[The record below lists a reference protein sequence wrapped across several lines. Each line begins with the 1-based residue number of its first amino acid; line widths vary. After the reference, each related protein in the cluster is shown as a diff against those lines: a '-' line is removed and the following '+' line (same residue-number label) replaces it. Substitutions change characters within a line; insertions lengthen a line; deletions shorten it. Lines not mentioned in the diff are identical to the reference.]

1 MRLQKLEIKGFK
13 SFANETVIHFH
24 ENVTGVV
31 GPNGSGKSNIVD
43 AFRWV
48 LGEQKS
54 KDLRLDKMSSIIFN
68 GTSKKKQGALAQVS
82 LSFDNNKNL
91 LPSEY
96 NSITI
101 SRLLYRNGDSE
112 YRINDVVCRLKDVTT
127 LLLDTGMG
135 SDSYAIIALNMVDDL
150 LSDKDNSRQ
159 KMLFQAAGITKY
171 KIRKEETIRKL
182 KATEEDLER
191 VKDLLFE
198 IESNLKTLEKQAKR
212 AEKYFEI
219 KNLYKDLSLKLAI
232 HKVAHTKEKF
242 KQLNSQIEK
251 EEDNYRASEVTLKQ
265 LEAKL
270 EQTKKSNLD
279 KEKFLS
285 DKQKE
290 TNELL
295 SKIRVLENDRNVLK
309 ERINF
314 ISINANNL
322 TETIAALEFRFQKLN
337 EEIQNFNEIKEIAIK
352 EEKEKKNSLDNA
364 QKNLEKIRLDH
375 SKVKSSIDISIQAI
389 QELDKEVFE
398 IEKKTAIF
406 ENQKETILL
415 DIKRSNAAI
424 NERAQEMKSFIEK
437 LENIKI
443 LAQSKQTEINK
454 YLVEQASIKKNQEE
468 LNARFE
474 VENKKHSDLNRVL
487 DAKRNEY
494 KLTLSIIENLEGFPE
509 SIKYLAANKEWSKN
523 VPLLSDIVYCK
534 EEYRVALENFLEP
547 YLNYYVAKDIDEA
560 LKAIQMLK
568 VAQKGKANF
577 IILDQIPKLKRAVPI
592 NDSFV
597 AAIDCIE
604 TEQNYLPLFEQLL
617 HKVFIV
623 QEDKAFE
630 EINDK
635 ELVLLSANGAYIRKK
650 FAVSGGSVGLFEGKK
665 IGRKKNLE
673 ILEKK
678 ITKKEKEEQQLIQN
692 IQSLREQIE
701 LTKKRNL
708 QLIIETEKD
717 ALNKINQE
725 RISLESRLENFN
737 LYKKE
742 NESKIANATTQLKN
756 IEIDVKKNIE
766 FHTLKTAKRTQ
777 LNVTFSEQ
785 DDSFAKATS
794 LMSEASAKYNENNI
808 EFIKQ
813 QNKLLGINRELEY
826 RKDQKLELENQK
838 QNKKTQQDVETK
850 EVVAANAQL
859 AAIEKELQKQYSDKE
874 LRETSLT
881 EAEAVYFKTRGHLN
895 DIEEQIRAF
904 NKLRQESQ
912 LLINNLKDKFNDV
925 KFQLA
930 SVGERLQIEFK
941 IGINEIINKDPD
953 LNDDLADIEA
963 NVDKLRGRIENFG
976 EVNPMAV
983 EAYNEINERY
993 ILIKKQETDI
1003 IEAKDSLMQ
1012 TIVEIEKTAT
1022 QQYLQSFEKIRENFI
1037 EVFRGLFTADDTCD
1051 LILVNPENP
1060 LESEINIIAKPKG
1073 KRPQTINQLSGGEK
1087 TLTAIALLFALYLLK
1102 PAPFCIF
1109 DEVDAPLD
1117 DTNIEKFNKIIKTFS
1132 KDSQFIIVTH
1142 NKATMASVDVIYG
1155 VFMPEQGIS
1164 TVSAVDFRNLEHSMV
1179 LESV

>member
-219 KNLYKDLSLKLAI
+219 KNQYKELSLKLAI
-232 HKVAHTKEKF
+232 HKVAQTKEKF

-251 EEDNYRASEVTLKQ
+251 EEDNYRASEVTLNQ

-295 SKIRVLENDRNVLK
+295 SKIRILENDRNVLK

-322 TETIAALEFRFQKLN
+322 TETIAALDFRFQKLN
-337 EEIQNFNEIKEIAIK
+337 EEIQNFNETLEIAIS
-352 EEKEKKNSLDNA
+352 EEKDKKITLDNA

-375 SKVKSSIDISIQAI
+375 SKVKSSIDLSIQAI
-389 QELDKEVFE
+389 QELDKEIFE

-406 ENQKETILL
+406 ENHKETIQI

-424 NERAQEMKSFIEK
+424 DDRAQEMKSFIEN

-443 LAQSKQTEINK
+443 LAQSKQTEIDN
-454 YLVEQASIKKNQEE
+454 YQVEQESIKKNQED
-468 LNARFE
+468 LNNRFE
-474 VENKKHSDLNRVL
+474 VENKKHSDLNRIL

-509 SIKYLAANKEWSKN
+509 SIKYLSANKEWSKN

-534 EEYRVALENFLEP
+534 EEYRVALENYLEP

-635 ELVLLSANGAYIRKK
+635 ELVLLSANGAYIRKI

-673 ILEKK
+673 ILEKE

-692 IQSLREQIE
+692 IQLLREQIE

-708 QLIIETEKD
+708 QVIIEKEKD

-742 NESKIANATTQLKN
+742 NESKIANASAQLKN
-756 IEIDVKKNIE
+756 IEIEVKKNTE
-766 FHTLKTAKRTQ
+766 LYNLKTTKRTQ
-777 LNVTFSEQ
+777 LNKTFSEQ

-808 EFIKQ
+808 EYIKQ
-813 QNKLLGINRELEY
+813 QNKLLGIKRELEY

-838 QNKKTQQDVETK
+838 RNKKTQQDVETK

-859 AAIEKELQKQYSDKE
+859 EAIEKELLKQYSDKE

-904 NKLRQESQ
+904 NKSRQESQ

-925 KFQLA
+925 KFQLS

-1003 IEAKDSLMQ
+1003 IDAKDSLMQ
-1012 TIVEIEKTAT
+1012 TIIEIEKTAT